1 MANFVVI
8 EKDSL
13 SKSTVDT
20 NHITLSEASIIHTKM
35 NRDDVAEYIRDG
47 DHLLLKLKNGEVI
60 VIENFFVVHQE
71 VTSDL
76 VFEDEDGCILYWF
89 DGVSGFKEIT
99 GLEALLP
106 EASSHLTGMLPWL
119 IGTGVVGGVIAAT
132 HDNDKNKENI
142 PNGKNSVEVKTDGS
156 IIGKTE
162 NIPEG
167 TKVVITITGQDKNG
181 NTLSKDI
188 EVTVQ
193 PDGSYTA
200 EVPEEFVDGD
210 LTVSS
215 EVVDRNG
222 NTVQAEDQLGKNA
235 TDDPNTPEDESAGLD
250 RVDSNI
256 DIHIDNTGKITGTTT
271 DVAPNSDVVITITGK
286 DAAGKDVV
294 IHKTVKTDADG
305 NYQTELTVA
314 DGIVDGSS
322 VTVEATTTDRNGQG
336 VGPASDHLAGQG
348 DNDND
353 PSTPDDTGLD
363 LVTAEITVE
372 INTAG
377 KITGTTTDV
386 APNSDV
392 VITII
397 GKDAAGKDVVIHKT
411 VKTDA
416 DGNYQ
421 TELTVADGI
430 VDGSAVNVEAT
441 TTDRNGQGVGP
452 ASDHLAGQGDNDND
466 PSTPDDTGLDLV
478 TAEITVEI
486 NTAGK
491 ITGTTKDVA
500 PNSDVVITI
509 IGKDAAGKDVVIHKT
524 VKTDADGNYQTELT
538 VADGIVDGSAVNV
551 EATTTDL
558 NGQGVGPAS
567 DHLAGQ
573 GDNDPN
579 TPDDTGLDLVTAE
592 ITVEINTAGKIT
604 GTTTDVAPNSDVVI
618 SITGKD
624 AAGKDVVIHKTVKTD
639 ADGNY
644 QTELTVADGIVD
656 GSAVNV
662 EATTTDR
669 NGQGVGPATDHLAG
683 QGDNDNDPSTPDDT
697 GLDLVTAE
705 ITVEI
710 NTAGKITGTT
720 KDVAPNSDVVIT
732 ITGKDAAGKDVVIH
746 KTVKT
751 DADGNYQTE
760 LTVADGIVDGSAV
773 NVEAT
778 TTDRNGQGVGP
789 ASDHLAGQGDN
800 DNDPS
805 TPDDTGLDLVT
816 AEITVEIN
824 TAGKITGTTTDVAPN
839 SDVVI
844 TITGKDAA
852 GKDVVIHKTVKTDA
866 DGNYQTELTVADGIV
881 DGSSVTVEAT
891 TTDRNG
897 QGVGP
902 ASDHLA
908 GQGDNDND
916 PSTPDDTGLDLVTAE
931 ITVEINTA
939 GKITGT
945 TTDVAPNSDVV
956 ITIIGKDAAGKD
968 VVIHKT
974 VKTDA
979 DGNYQTELTVAD
991 GIVDGSAVNVEATTT
1006 DRNGQGVGPASDHLA
1021 GQGDNDNDPSTPD
1034 DTGLDLVTAEITV
1047 EINTAGKITGTTKDV
1062 APNSDVV
1069 ITIIGKDAAG
1079 KDVVIHKTVKTDADG
1094 NYQTELTVA
1103 DGIVDGSAVN
1113 VEATTTDLNGQGVG
1127 PASDHLAGQGDNDPN
1142 TPDDTGLDLVTAEI
1156 TVEINTA
1163 GKITGTTTDV
1173 APNSDVVIS
1182 ITGKD
1187 AAGKDVVI
1195 HKTVKTDADGNY
1207 QTELTVADG
1216 IVDGSAVN
1224 VEATTTDRNGQG
1236 VGPATDHLA
1245 GQGDNDND
1253 PSTPDD
1259 TGLDLVTAEITV
1271 EINTAGKI
1279 TGTTKDVAPNSD
1291 VVITITG
1298 KDAAGKDVVI
1308 HKTVKTDADGNY
1320 QTELTVADGI
1330 VDGSAVNVEAT
1341 TTDRNGQGVGP
1352 ASDHLAGQGDNDN
1365 DPSTPDDT
1373 GLDLV
1378 TAEITV
1384 EINTAGKIT
1393 GTTTDVAPNSD
1404 VVITITGYDENGEQ
1418 VKIDRT
1424 VQTDSNGH
1432 YVYELTPA
1440 DGIATGTQ
1448 GSTVDVVAK
1457 TNDRNGN
1464 TIQDHDIETV
1474 DPVIK
1479 NDQSTG
1485 VTNGDNSIIG
1495 TSGDDLIAGDTGG
1508 LKTNFVAGKNYNVS
1522 IVLDLSGSMLFNMAG
1537 TIRNGANVP
1546 EGETRLEIAKK
1557 GLKAFI
1563 QQMVD
1568 HDGTIN
1574 LQIAS
1579 FSANN
1584 GLGNTVNKIYTNV
1597 SVDNIDQIFADIGTG
1612 KNDGLQAGGGTYP
1625 ELGFNKAVNWFNDV
1639 SDANFENQT
1648 YYITDG
1654 EPNSSQNTLDSA
1666 FRPLADQ
1673 SKVFAVGVSS
1683 AVSDATVSRY
1693 DNTDANGNKL
1703 PSAWSGSNH
1712 GEAKAIA
1719 DADKLIAYLIGGSE
1733 NFVPA
1738 DVGSDTIKGGAGDDI
1753 LFGDAMN
1760 TNWITWSGRDP
1771 LMHPQYSG
1779 YSTLIAYLKAEV
1791 TSGAEPTQQQ
1801 IYDFVKENYK
1811 KFVEADANDPATKG
1825 GNDTIYGGAGDDI
1838 IIAGAGNDIIY
1849 GGSGNDIISTGRG
1862 NDTIMYDV
1870 LINADATGGNGTDV
1884 WVDYQ
1889 SNDKIEFSS
1898 DFFDGLLSDKSNIGE
1913 FIKIEDDGRGNAVL
1927 KVDRDGS
1934 LNTQHEWAD
1943 ILIIEG
1949 KSKIDLMDMINQQI
1963 VIG

>member
-377 KITGTTTDV
+377 KITGTTKDV

-945 TTDVAPNSDVV
+945 TKDVAPNSDVV

>member
-1 MANFVVI
+1 
-8 EKDSL
+8 
-13 SKSTVDT
+13 
-20 NHITLSEASIIHTKM
+20 
-35 NRDDVAEYIRDG
+35 
-47 DHLLLKLKNGEVI
+47 
-60 VIENFFVVHQE
+60 
-71 VTSDL
+71 
-76 VFEDEDGCILYWF
+76 
-89 DGVSGFKEIT
+89 
-99 GLEALLP
+99 
-106 EASSHLTGMLPWL
+106 
-119 IGTGVVGGVIAAT
+119 
-132 HDNDKNKENI
+132 
-142 PNGKNSVEVKTDGS
+142 
-156 IIGKTE
+156 
-162 NIPEG
+162 
-167 TKVVITITGQDKNG
+167 
-181 NTLSKDI
+181 
-188 EVTVQ
+188 
-193 PDGSYTA
+193 
-200 EVPEEFVDGD
+200 
-210 LTVSS
+210 
-215 EVVDRNG
+215 
-222 NTVQAEDQLGKNA
+222 
-235 TDDPNTPEDESAGLD
+235 
-250 RVDSNI
+250 
-256 DIHIDNTGKITGTTT
+256 
-271 DVAPNSDVVITITGK
+271 
-286 DAAGKDVV
+286 
-294 IHKTVKTDADG
+294 
-305 NYQTELTVA
+305 
-314 DGIVDGSS
+314 
-322 VTVEATTTDRNGQG
+322 
-336 VGPASDHLAGQG
+336 
-348 DNDND
+348 
-353 PSTPDDTGLD
+353 
-363 LVTAEITVE
+363 
-372 INTAG
+372 
-377 KITGTTTDV
+377 
-386 APNSDV
+386 
-392 VITII
+392 
-397 GKDAAGKDVVIHKT
+397 
-411 VKTDA
+411 
-416 DGNYQ
+416 
-421 TELTVADGI
+421 
-430 VDGSAVNVEAT
+430 
-441 TTDRNGQGVGP
+441 
-452 ASDHLAGQGDNDND
+452 
-466 PSTPDDTGLDLV
+466 
-478 TAEITVEI
+478 
-486 NTAGK
+486 
-491 ITGTTKDVA
+491 
-500 PNSDVVITI
+500 
-509 IGKDAAGKDVVIHKT
+509 
-524 VKTDADGNYQTELT
+524 
-538 VADGIVDGSAVNV
+538 
-551 EATTTDL
+551 
-558 NGQGVGPAS
+558 
-567 DHLAGQ
+567 
-573 GDNDPN
+573 
-579 TPDDTGLDLVTAE
+579 
-592 ITVEINTAGKIT
+592 
-604 GTTTDVAPNSDVVI
+604 
-618 SITGKD
+618 ITGKD

-669 NGQGVGPATDHLAG
+669 NGQGVGPATDHLAGQGDNDNDPSTPDDTGLDLVTAEITVEINTAGKITGTTKDVAPNSDVVISITGKDAAGKNVVIHKTVKTDADGNYQTELTVADGIVDGSAVNVEATTTDRNGQGVGPASDHLAG

-824 TAGKITGTTTDVAPN
+824 TAGKITGTT
-839 SDVVI
+839 
-844 TITGKDAA
+844 K
-852 GKDVVIHKTVKTDA
+852 
-866 DGNYQTELTVADGIV
+866 
-881 DGSSVTVEAT
+881 
-891 TTDRNG
+891 
-897 QGVGP
+897 
-902 ASDHLA
+902 
-908 GQGDNDND
+908 
-916 PSTPDDTGLDLVTAE
+916 
-931 ITVEINTA
+931 
-939 GKITGT
+939 
-945 TTDVAPNSDVV
+945 
-956 ITIIGKDAAGKD
+956 
-968 VVIHKT
+968 
-974 VKTDA
+974 
-979 DGNYQTELTVAD
+979 
-991 GIVDGSAVNVEATTT
+991 
-1006 DRNGQGVGPASDHLA
+1006 
-1021 GQGDNDNDPSTPD
+1021 
-1034 DTGLDLVTAEITV
+1034 
-1047 EINTAGKITGTTKDV
+1047 
-1062 APNSDVV
+1062 
-1069 ITIIGKDAAG
+1069 
-1079 KDVVIHKTVKTDADG
+1079 
-1094 NYQTELTVA
+1094 
-1103 DGIVDGSAVN
+1103 
-1113 VEATTTDLNGQGVG
+1113 
-1127 PASDHLAGQGDNDPN
+1127 
-1142 TPDDTGLDLVTAEI
+1142 
-1156 TVEINTA
+1156 
-1163 GKITGTTTDV
+1163 
-1173 APNSDVVIS
+1173 
-1182 ITGKD
+1182 
-1187 AAGKDVVI
+1187 
-1195 HKTVKTDADGNY
+1195 
-1207 QTELTVADG
+1207 
-1216 IVDGSAVN
+1216 
-1224 VEATTTDRNGQG
+1224 
-1236 VGPATDHLA
+1236 
-1245 GQGDNDND
+1245 
-1253 PSTPDD
+1253 
-1259 TGLDLVTAEITV
+1259 
-1271 EINTAGKI
+1271 
-1279 TGTTKDVAPNSD
+1279 
-1291 VVITITG
+1291 
-1298 KDAAGKDVVI
+1298 
-1308 HKTVKTDADGNY
+1308 
-1320 QTELTVADGI
+1320 
-1330 VDGSAVNVEAT
+1330 
-1341 TTDRNGQGVGP
+1341 
-1352 ASDHLAGQGDNDN
+1352 
-1365 DPSTPDDT
+1365 
-1373 GLDLV
+1373 
-1378 TAEITV
+1378 
-1384 EINTAGKIT
+1384 
-1393 GTTTDVAPNSD
+1393 DVAPNSD

>member
-1 MANFVVI
+1 M
-8 EKDSL
+8 
-13 SKSTVDT
+13 T
-20 NHITLSEASIIHTKM
+20 
-35 NRDDVAEYIRDG
+35 
-47 DHLLLKLKNGEVI
+47 
-60 VIENFFVVHQE
+60 
-71 VTSDL
+71 
-76 VFEDEDGCILYWF
+76 
-89 DGVSGFKEIT
+89 
-99 GLEALLP
+99 
-106 EASSHLTGMLPWL
+106 
-119 IGTGVVGGVIAAT
+119 
-132 HDNDKNKENI
+132 
-142 PNGKNSVEVKTDGS
+142 
-156 IIGKTE
+156 
-162 NIPEG
+162 
-167 TKVVITITGQDKNG
+167 
-181 NTLSKDI
+181 
-188 EVTVQ
+188 
-193 PDGSYTA
+193 
-200 EVPEEFVDGD
+200 
-210 LTVSS
+210 
-215 EVVDRNG
+215 
-222 NTVQAEDQLGKNA
+222 
-235 TDDPNTPEDESAGLD
+235 
-250 RVDSNI
+250 
-256 DIHIDNTGKITGTTT
+256 
-271 DVAPNSDVVITITGK
+271 
-286 DAAGKDVV
+286 
-294 IHKTVKTDADG
+294 
-305 NYQTELTVA
+305 
-314 DGIVDGSS
+314 
-322 VTVEATTTDRNGQG
+322 
-336 VGPASDHLAGQG
+336 
-348 DNDND
+348 
-353 PSTPDDTGLD
+353 
-363 LVTAEITVE
+363 
-372 INTAG
+372 
-377 KITGTTTDV
+377 
-386 APNSDV
+386 
-392 VITII
+392 

-509 IGKDAAGKDVVIHKT
+509 
-524 VKTDADGNYQTELT
+524 
-538 VADGIVDGSAVNV
+538 
-551 EATTTDL
+551 
-558 NGQGVGPAS
+558 
-567 DHLAGQ
+567 
-573 GDNDPN
+573 
-579 TPDDTGLDLVTAE
+579 
-592 ITVEINTAGKIT
+592 
-604 GTTTDVAPNSDVVI
+604 
-618 SITGKD
+618 TGKD
-624 AAGKDVVIHKTVKTD
+624 AAGKDVVIHKTV
-639 ADGNY
+639 
-644 QTELTVADGIVD
+644 
-656 GSAVNV
+656 
-662 EATTTDR
+662 R
-669 NGQGVGPATDHLAG
+669 
-683 QGDNDNDPSTPDDT
+683 
-697 GLDLVTAE
+697 
-705 ITVEI
+705 
-710 NTAGKITGTT
+710 
-720 KDVAPNSDVVIT
+720 
-732 ITGKDAAGKDVVIH
+732 
-746 KTVKT
+746 
-751 DADGNYQTE
+751 
-760 LTVADGIVDGSAV
+760 
-773 NVEAT
+773 
-778 TTDRNGQGVGP
+778 
-789 ASDHLAGQGDN
+789 
-800 DNDPS
+800 
-805 TPDDTGLDLVT
+805 
-816 AEITVEIN
+816 
-824 TAGKITGTTTDVAPN
+824 
-839 SDVVI
+839 
-844 TITGKDAA
+844 
-852 GKDVVIHKTVKTDA
+852 
-866 DGNYQTELTVADGIV
+866 
-881 DGSSVTVEAT
+881 
-891 TTDRNG
+891 
-897 QGVGP
+897 
-902 ASDHLA
+902 
-908 GQGDNDND
+908 
-916 PSTPDDTGLDLVTAE
+916 
-931 ITVEINTA
+931 
-939 GKITGT
+939 
-945 TTDVAPNSDVV
+945 
-956 ITIIGKDAAGKD
+956 
-968 VVIHKT
+968 
-974 VKTDA
+974 TDA

-1069 ITIIGKDAAG
+1069 ITIK
-1079 KDVVIHKTVKTDADG
+1079 
-1094 NYQTELTVA
+1094 
-1103 DGIVDGSAVN
+1103 
-1113 VEATTTDLNGQGVG
+1113 
-1127 PASDHLAGQGDNDPN
+1127 
-1142 TPDDTGLDLVTAEI
+1142 
-1156 TVEINTA
+1156 
-1163 GKITGTTTDV
+1163 
-1173 APNSDVVIS
+1173 
-1182 ITGKD
+1182 
-1187 AAGKDVVI
+1187 
-1195 HKTVKTDADGNY
+1195 
-1207 QTELTVADG
+1207 
-1216 IVDGSAVN
+1216 
-1224 VEATTTDRNGQG
+1224 
-1236 VGPATDHLA
+1236 
-1245 GQGDNDND
+1245 
-1253 PSTPDD
+1253 
-1259 TGLDLVTAEITV
+1259 
-1271 EINTAGKI
+1271 
-1279 TGTTKDVAPNSD
+1279 
-1291 VVITITG
+1291 
-1298 KDAAGKDVVI
+1298 
-1308 HKTVKTDADGNY
+1308 
-1320 QTELTVADGI
+1320 
-1330 VDGSAVNVEAT
+1330 
-1341 TTDRNGQGVGP
+1341 
-1352 ASDHLAGQGDNDN
+1352 
-1365 DPSTPDDT
+1365 
-1373 GLDLV
+1373 
-1378 TAEITV
+1378 
-1384 EINTAGKIT
+1384 
-1393 GTTTDVAPNSD
+1393 
-1404 VVITITGYDENGEQ
+1404 GYDENGEQ
-1418 VKIDRT
+1418 VEVDRT

-1464 TIQDHDIETV
+1464 MIQDHDVETV

-1584 GLGNTVNKIYTNV
+1584 SLGNTVNKIYTNV

-1625 ELGFNKAVNWFNDV
+1625 EIGFNKAVNWFNDV

-1703 PSAWSGSNH
+1703 PGAWSGSNH

-1811 KFVEADANDPATKG
+1811 KFVEADANDPVTKG

-1870 LINADATGGNGTDV
+1870 LVNADATGGNGTDV

>member
-377 KITGTTTDV
+377 KITGTT
-386 APNSDV
+386 
-392 VITII
+392 
-397 GKDAAGKDVVIHKT
+397 
-411 VKTDA
+411 
-416 DGNYQ
+416 
-421 TELTVADGI
+421 
-430 VDGSAVNVEAT
+430 
-441 TTDRNGQGVGP
+441 
-452 ASDHLAGQGDNDND
+452 
-466 PSTPDDTGLDLV
+466 
-478 TAEITVEI
+478 
-486 NTAGK
+486 
-491 ITGTTKDVA
+491 
-500 PNSDVVITI
+500 
-509 IGKDAAGKDVVIHKT
+509 
-524 VKTDADGNYQTELT
+524 
-538 VADGIVDGSAVNV
+538 
-551 EATTTDL
+551 
-558 NGQGVGPAS
+558 
-567 DHLAGQ
+567 
-573 GDNDPN
+573 
-579 TPDDTGLDLVTAE
+579 
-592 ITVEINTAGKIT
+592 
-604 GTTTDVAPNSDVVI
+604 
-618 SITGKD
+618 
-624 AAGKDVVIHKTVKTD
+624 
-639 ADGNY
+639 
-644 QTELTVADGIVD
+644 
-656 GSAVNV
+656 
-662 EATTTDR
+662 
-669 NGQGVGPATDHLAG
+669 
-683 QGDNDNDPSTPDDT
+683 
-697 GLDLVTAE
+697 
-705 ITVEI
+705 
-710 NTAGKITGTT
+710 

-789 ASDHLAGQGDN
+789 ASDHLAGQGDNDNDPTTPDDTGLDLVTAEITVEINTAGKITGTTKDVAPNSDVVISITGKDAAGKDVVIHKTVKTDADGNYQTELTVADGIVDGSSVTVEATTTDRNGQGVGPASDHLAGQGDNDNDPSTPDDTGLDLVTAEITVEINTAGKITGTTTDVAPNSDVVITITGKDAAGKDVVIHKTVKTDADGNYQTELTVADGIVDGSSVTVEATTTDRNGQGVGPATDHLAGQGDNDNDPSTPDDTGLDLVTAEITVEINTAGKITGTTTDVAPNSDVVITITGKDAAGKDVVIHKTVKTDADGNYQTELTVADGIVDGSSVTVEATTTDRNGQGVGPATDHLAGQGDN

-945 TTDVAPNSDVV
+945 TTDVAPNSDVM
-956 ITIIGKDAAGKD
+956 
-968 VVIHKT
+968 
-974 VKTDA
+974 
-979 DGNYQTELTVAD
+979 
-991 GIVDGSAVNVEATTT
+991 
-1006 DRNGQGVGPASDHLA
+1006 
-1021 GQGDNDNDPSTPD
+1021 
-1034 DTGLDLVTAEITV
+1034 
-1047 EINTAGKITGTTKDV
+1047 
-1062 APNSDVV
+1062 
-1069 ITIIGKDAAG
+1069 
-1079 KDVVIHKTVKTDADG
+1079 
-1094 NYQTELTVA
+1094 
-1103 DGIVDGSAVN
+1103 
-1113 VEATTTDLNGQGVG
+1113 
-1127 PASDHLAGQGDNDPN
+1127 
-1142 TPDDTGLDLVTAEI
+1142 
-1156 TVEINTA
+1156 
-1163 GKITGTTTDV
+1163 
-1173 APNSDVVIS
+1173 
-1182 ITGKD
+1182 
-1187 AAGKDVVI
+1187 
-1195 HKTVKTDADGNY
+1195 
-1207 QTELTVADG
+1207 
-1216 IVDGSAVN
+1216 
-1224 VEATTTDRNGQG
+1224 
-1236 VGPATDHLA
+1236 
-1245 GQGDNDND
+1245 
-1253 PSTPDD
+1253 
-1259 TGLDLVTAEITV
+1259 
-1271 EINTAGKI
+1271 
-1279 TGTTKDVAPNSD
+1279 
-1291 VVITITG
+1291 ITITG

-1404 VVITITGYDENGEQ
+1404 VMITITGKDAAGKDVVIHKT
-1418 VKIDRT
+1418 VKTDADGNY
-1424 VQTDSNGH
+1424 QT
-1432 YVYELTPA
+1432 ELTVA
-1440 DGIATGTQ
+1440 DGIVDGSAVNVEATT
-1448 GSTVDVVAK
+1448 T
-1457 TNDRNGN
+1457 DRNG
-1464 TIQDHDIETV
+1464 QGVGPASDHLAG
-1474 DPVIK
+1474 
-1479 NDQSTG
+1479 Q
-1485 VTNGDNSIIG
+1485 GDNDNDPS
-1495 TSGDDLIAGDTGG
+1495 TPDDTG
-1508 LKTNFVAGKNYNVS
+1508 LDLVTAEITVEINTAGK
-1522 IVLDLSGSMLFNMAG
+1522 ITG
-1537 TIRNGANVP
+1537 TTTDVAPNSDVMI
-1546 EGETRLEIAKK
+1546 
-1557 GLKAFI
+1557 
-1563 QQMVD
+1563 
-1568 HDGTIN
+1568 TI
-1574 LQIAS
+1574 
-1579 FSANN
+1579 
-1584 GLGNTVNKIYTNV
+1584 
-1597 SVDNIDQIFADIGTG
+1597 TG
-1612 KNDGLQAGGGTYP
+1612 KDAAG
-1625 ELGFNKAVNWFNDV
+1625 KDV
-1639 SDANFENQT
+1639 V
-1648 YYITDG
+1648 IH
-1654 EPNSSQNTLDSA
+1654 
-1666 FRPLADQ
+1666 
-1673 SKVFAVGVSS
+1673 K
-1683 AVSDATVSRY
+1683 TVK
-1693 DNTDANGNKL
+1693 TDA
-1703 PSAWSGSNH
+1703 
-1712 GEAKAIA
+1712 
-1719 DADKLIAYLIGGSE
+1719 
-1733 NFVPA
+1733 
-1738 DVGSDTIKGGAGDDI
+1738 
-1753 LFGDAMN
+1753 
-1760 TNWITWSGRDP
+1760 
-1771 LMHPQYSG
+1771 
-1779 YSTLIAYLKAEV
+1779 
-1791 TSGAEPTQQQ
+1791 
-1801 IYDFVKENYK
+1801 
-1811 KFVEADANDPATKG
+1811 
-1825 GNDTIYGGAGDDI
+1825 
-1838 IIAGAGNDIIY
+1838 
-1849 GGSGNDIISTGRG
+1849 
-1862 NDTIMYDV
+1862 
-1870 LINADATGGNGTDV
+1870 
-1884 WVDYQ
+1884 
-1889 SNDKIEFSS
+1889 
-1898 DFFDGLLSDKSNIGE
+1898 
-1913 FIKIEDDGRGNAVL
+1913 
-1927 KVDRDGS
+1927 
-1934 LNTQHEWAD
+1934 
-1943 ILIIEG
+1943 
-1949 KSKIDLMDMINQQI
+1949 
-1963 VIG
+1963 

>member
-314 DGIVDGSS
+314 DGIVDGS
-322 VTVEATTTDRNGQG
+322 
-336 VGPASDHLAGQG
+336 
-348 DNDND
+348 
-353 PSTPDDTGLD
+353 
-363 LVTAEITVE
+363 
-372 INTAG
+372 
-377 KITGTTTDV
+377 
-386 APNSDV
+386 
-392 VITII
+392 
-397 GKDAAGKDVVIHKT
+397 
-411 VKTDA
+411 
-416 DGNYQ
+416 
-421 TELTVADGI
+421 
-430 VDGSAVNVEAT
+430 AVNVEAT

-452 ASDHLAGQGDNDND
+452 ATDHLAGQGDNDND
-466 PSTPDDTGLDLV
+466 PTTPDDTGLDLV

-509 IGKDAAGKDVVIHKT
+509 K
-524 VKTDADGNYQTELT
+524 
-538 VADGIVDGSAVNV
+538 
-551 EATTTDL
+551 
-558 NGQGVGPAS
+558 
-567 DHLAGQ
+567 
-573 GDNDPN
+573 
-579 TPDDTGLDLVTAE
+579 
-592 ITVEINTAGKIT
+592 
-604 GTTTDVAPNSDVVI
+604 
-618 SITGKD
+618 
-624 AAGKDVVIHKTVKTD
+624 
-639 ADGNY
+639 
-644 QTELTVADGIVD
+644 
-656 GSAVNV
+656 
-662 EATTTDR
+662 
-669 NGQGVGPATDHLAG
+669 
-683 QGDNDNDPSTPDDT
+683 
-697 GLDLVTAE
+697 
-705 ITVEI
+705 
-710 NTAGKITGTT
+710 
-720 KDVAPNSDVVIT
+720 
-732 ITGKDAAGKDVVIH
+732 
-746 KTVKT
+746 
-751 DADGNYQTE
+751 
-760 LTVADGIVDGSAV
+760 
-773 NVEAT
+773 
-778 TTDRNGQGVGP
+778 
-789 ASDHLAGQGDN
+789 
-800 DNDPS
+800 
-805 TPDDTGLDLVT
+805 
-816 AEITVEIN
+816 
-824 TAGKITGTTTDVAPN
+824 
-839 SDVVI
+839 
-844 TITGKDAA
+844 
-852 GKDVVIHKTVKTDA
+852 
-866 DGNYQTELTVADGIV
+866 
-881 DGSSVTVEAT
+881 
-891 TTDRNG
+891 
-897 QGVGP
+897 
-902 ASDHLA
+902 
-908 GQGDNDND
+908 
-916 PSTPDDTGLDLVTAE
+916 
-931 ITVEINTA
+931 
-939 GKITGT
+939 
-945 TTDVAPNSDVV
+945 
-956 ITIIGKDAAGKD
+956 
-968 VVIHKT
+968 
-974 VKTDA
+974 
-979 DGNYQTELTVAD
+979 
-991 GIVDGSAVNVEATTT
+991 
-1006 DRNGQGVGPASDHLA
+1006 
-1021 GQGDNDNDPSTPD
+1021 
-1034 DTGLDLVTAEITV
+1034 
-1047 EINTAGKITGTTKDV
+1047 
-1062 APNSDVV
+1062 
-1069 ITIIGKDAAG
+1069 
-1079 KDVVIHKTVKTDADG
+1079 
-1094 NYQTELTVA
+1094 
-1103 DGIVDGSAVN
+1103 
-1113 VEATTTDLNGQGVG
+1113 
-1127 PASDHLAGQGDNDPN
+1127 
-1142 TPDDTGLDLVTAEI
+1142 
-1156 TVEINTA
+1156 
-1163 GKITGTTTDV
+1163 
-1173 APNSDVVIS
+1173 
-1182 ITGKD
+1182 
-1187 AAGKDVVI
+1187 
-1195 HKTVKTDADGNY
+1195 
-1207 QTELTVADG
+1207 
-1216 IVDGSAVN
+1216 
-1224 VEATTTDRNGQG
+1224 
-1236 VGPATDHLA
+1236 
-1245 GQGDNDND
+1245 
-1253 PSTPDD
+1253 
-1259 TGLDLVTAEITV
+1259 
-1271 EINTAGKI
+1271 
-1279 TGTTKDVAPNSD
+1279 
-1291 VVITITG
+1291 
-1298 KDAAGKDVVI
+1298 
-1308 HKTVKTDADGNY
+1308 
-1320 QTELTVADGI
+1320 
-1330 VDGSAVNVEAT
+1330 
-1341 TTDRNGQGVGP
+1341 
-1352 ASDHLAGQGDNDN
+1352 
-1365 DPSTPDDT
+1365 
-1373 GLDLV
+1373 
-1378 TAEITV
+1378 
-1384 EINTAGKIT
+1384 
-1393 GTTTDVAPNSD
+1393 
-1404 VVITITGYDENGEQ
+1404 GYDENGEQ
-1418 VKIDRT
+1418 VEVDRT

-1432 YVYELTPA
+1432 YAYELTPA

-1464 TIQDHDIETV
+1464 TIQDHDVETV

-1584 GLGNTVNKIYTNV
+1584 SLGNTVNKIYTNV

-1625 ELGFNKAVNWFNDV
+1625 EIGFNKAVNWFNDV

-1703 PSAWSGSNH
+1703 PGAWSGSNH

-1811 KFVEADANDPATKG
+1811 KFVEADANDPVTKG

-1870 LINADATGGNGTDV
+1870 LVNADATGGNGTDV

>member
-13 SKSTVDT
+13 SKSTVDI

-256 DIHIDNTGKITGTTT
+256 DIHIDNTGKITGTT
-271 DVAPNSDVVITITGK
+271 
-286 DAAGKDVV
+286 
-294 IHKTVKTDADG
+294 
-305 NYQTELTVA
+305 
-314 DGIVDGSS
+314 
-322 VTVEATTTDRNGQG
+322 
-336 VGPASDHLAGQG
+336 
-348 DNDND
+348 
-353 PSTPDDTGLD
+353 
-363 LVTAEITVE
+363 
-372 INTAG
+372 
-377 KITGTTTDV
+377 
-386 APNSDV
+386 
-392 VITII
+392 
-397 GKDAAGKDVVIHKT
+397 
-411 VKTDA
+411 
-416 DGNYQ
+416 
-421 TELTVADGI
+421 
-430 VDGSAVNVEAT
+430 
-441 TTDRNGQGVGP
+441 
-452 ASDHLAGQGDNDND
+452 
-466 PSTPDDTGLDLV
+466 
-478 TAEITVEI
+478 
-486 NTAGK
+486 
-491 ITGTTKDVA
+491 KDVA

-509 IGKDAAGKDVVIHKT
+509 K
-524 VKTDADGNYQTELT
+524 
-538 VADGIVDGSAVNV
+538 
-551 EATTTDL
+551 
-558 NGQGVGPAS
+558 
-567 DHLAGQ
+567 
-573 GDNDPN
+573 
-579 TPDDTGLDLVTAE
+579 
-592 ITVEINTAGKIT
+592 
-604 GTTTDVAPNSDVVI
+604 
-618 SITGKD
+618 
-624 AAGKDVVIHKTVKTD
+624 
-639 ADGNY
+639 
-644 QTELTVADGIVD
+644 
-656 GSAVNV
+656 
-662 EATTTDR
+662 
-669 NGQGVGPATDHLAG
+669 
-683 QGDNDNDPSTPDDT
+683 
-697 GLDLVTAE
+697 
-705 ITVEI
+705 
-710 NTAGKITGTT
+710 
-720 KDVAPNSDVVIT
+720 
-732 ITGKDAAGKDVVIH
+732 
-746 KTVKT
+746 
-751 DADGNYQTE
+751 
-760 LTVADGIVDGSAV
+760 
-773 NVEAT
+773 
-778 TTDRNGQGVGP
+778 
-789 ASDHLAGQGDN
+789 
-800 DNDPS
+800 
-805 TPDDTGLDLVT
+805 
-816 AEITVEIN
+816 
-824 TAGKITGTTTDVAPN
+824 
-839 SDVVI
+839 
-844 TITGKDAA
+844 
-852 GKDVVIHKTVKTDA
+852 
-866 DGNYQTELTVADGIV
+866 
-881 DGSSVTVEAT
+881 
-891 TTDRNG
+891 
-897 QGVGP
+897 
-902 ASDHLA
+902 
-908 GQGDNDND
+908 
-916 PSTPDDTGLDLVTAE
+916 
-931 ITVEINTA
+931 
-939 GKITGT
+939 
-945 TTDVAPNSDVV
+945 
-956 ITIIGKDAAGKD
+956 
-968 VVIHKT
+968 
-974 VKTDA
+974 
-979 DGNYQTELTVAD
+979 
-991 GIVDGSAVNVEATTT
+991 
-1006 DRNGQGVGPASDHLA
+1006 
-1021 GQGDNDNDPSTPD
+1021 
-1034 DTGLDLVTAEITV
+1034 
-1047 EINTAGKITGTTKDV
+1047 
-1062 APNSDVV
+1062 
-1069 ITIIGKDAAG
+1069 
-1079 KDVVIHKTVKTDADG
+1079 
-1094 NYQTELTVA
+1094 
-1103 DGIVDGSAVN
+1103 
-1113 VEATTTDLNGQGVG
+1113 
-1127 PASDHLAGQGDNDPN
+1127 
-1142 TPDDTGLDLVTAEI
+1142 
-1156 TVEINTA
+1156 
-1163 GKITGTTTDV
+1163 
-1173 APNSDVVIS
+1173 
-1182 ITGKD
+1182 
-1187 AAGKDVVI
+1187 
-1195 HKTVKTDADGNY
+1195 
-1207 QTELTVADG
+1207 
-1216 IVDGSAVN
+1216 
-1224 VEATTTDRNGQG
+1224 
-1236 VGPATDHLA
+1236 
-1245 GQGDNDND
+1245 
-1253 PSTPDD
+1253 
-1259 TGLDLVTAEITV
+1259 
-1271 EINTAGKI
+1271 
-1279 TGTTKDVAPNSD
+1279 
-1291 VVITITG
+1291 
-1298 KDAAGKDVVI
+1298 
-1308 HKTVKTDADGNY
+1308 
-1320 QTELTVADGI
+1320 
-1330 VDGSAVNVEAT
+1330 
-1341 TTDRNGQGVGP
+1341 
-1352 ASDHLAGQGDNDN
+1352 
-1365 DPSTPDDT
+1365 
-1373 GLDLV
+1373 
-1378 TAEITV
+1378 
-1384 EINTAGKIT
+1384 
-1393 GTTTDVAPNSD
+1393 
-1404 VVITITGYDENGEQ
+1404 GYDENGEQ
-1418 VKIDRT
+1418 VEVDRT

-1432 YVYELTPA
+1432 YVYELTPT

-1464 TIQDHDIETV
+1464 MIQDHDVETV

-1537 TIRNGANVP
+1537 TIKNGASVP

-1625 ELGFNKAVNWFNDV
+1625 EIGFNKAVNWFNDV

-1703 PSAWSGSNH
+1703 PGTWSGSNH

-1760 TNWITWSGRDP
+1760 TNWITWAGRDP

-1870 LINADATGGNGTDV
+1870 LVNADATGGNGTDV